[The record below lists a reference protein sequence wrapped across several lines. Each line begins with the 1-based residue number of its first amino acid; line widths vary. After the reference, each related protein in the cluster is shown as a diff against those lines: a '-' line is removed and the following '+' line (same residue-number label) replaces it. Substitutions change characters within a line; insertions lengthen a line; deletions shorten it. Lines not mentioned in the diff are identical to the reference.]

1 MMRRMDILADI
12 LRQAGLQRRL
22 LDLRP
27 LQHAAALRFPCDK
40 SIGFHVVTQGQAFVH
55 APGLAAP
62 LALHA
67 GDVALMARGCHH
79 VVSSAAVL
87 PAGAIPIA
95 AMAASAPPDTPATT
109 ADDNDDPAHA
119 RVLSGAYQFWNTPVH
134 PFFASLPD
142 WTVVRADSLPRLG
155 PLAMTV
161 ALLGSE
167 AGQPD
172 MGSEVVLHGLMDVAF
187 TYLLRQIVAQA
198 APAGRGWLQ
207 AVRSPQIRRV
217 VELMHADSA
226 RAWTLETLAR
236 SVGLSRTA
244 LAQQFRAAMDDTPLN
259 HLRAVR
265 MQKAMHLLS
274 STDGTL
280 DAVAAEVG
288 YQDAFSFSKVFKRT
302 VGLAPR
308 DFRRR
313 DAAERGAA
321 WRL

>member
-12 LRQAGLQRRL
+12 LQQAGLQRRL

-27 LQHAAALRFPCDK
+27 LQQHAALRFPCDK

-79 VVSSAAVL
+79 AVSSAAVL
-87 PAGAIPIA
+87 PAGPIPSA
-95 AMAASAPPDTPATT
+95 AVVAADTPAASADADTAQ
-109 ADDNDDPAHA
+109 A
-119 RVLSGAYQFWNTPVH
+119 RVLSAAYQFWHTPVH
-134 PFFASLPD
+134 PFFDSLPD

-167 AGQPD
+167 AGQPEL
-172 MGSEVVLHGLMDVAF
+172 GAEVVLHGLMDVAF

-226 RAWTLETLAR
+226 RAWTLEALAR

-302 VGLAPR
+302 VGLGPR